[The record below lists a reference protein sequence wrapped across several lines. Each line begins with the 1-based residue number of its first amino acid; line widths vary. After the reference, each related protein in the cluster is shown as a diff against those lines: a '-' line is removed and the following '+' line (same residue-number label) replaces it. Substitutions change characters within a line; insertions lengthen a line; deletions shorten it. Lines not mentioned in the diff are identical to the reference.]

1 MIQISCVVFA
11 GGKSSRMQQD
21 KTLLPFGGYTSLV
34 EYQYQRLQKIFKKV
48 YIVTKNPQKFSFQA
62 NFIEEQHTVFAPTAG
77 FVSCFAALKEE
88 RFFVL
93 GVDLPFVDLSVI
105 EQLLKEDNTGVDVT
119 VAATKDF
126 TEALCGVY
134 HKSAEKQFQ
143 QMLQNNTHKLQKALQ
158 ALQTHYVTFEEAWK
172 FSNLNTP
179 QEYQK
184 ALQLYDII
192 NQKKE

>member
-1 MIQISCVVFA
+1 
-11 GGKSSRMQQD
+11 MQQD
-21 KTLLPFGGYTSLV
+21 KSLLPFGGFATLV
-34 EYQYQRLQKIFKKV
+34 EFQYKKLQKIFQEV
-48 YIVTKNPQKFSFQA
+48 YIISKDIEKFPFEAS
-62 NFIEEQHTVFAPTAG
+62 FIEEKYPVYAPTAG
-77 FVSCFAALKEE
+77 FVTMYETLKKE

-134 HKSAEKQFQ
+134 HKSAEKKFQ

-158 ALQTHYVTFEEAWK
+158 ELQTHYVTFEEVWK
-172 FSNLNTP
+172 FTNLNTP